1 MKANLVQLQK
11 EMEVI
16 KHRIV
21 DIEKELHQKAVEPI
35 IIEAIN
41 ESALTPRQRKHAAV
55 ALAEFKARR
64 MDRFVTLE
72 EFKAYLQKRKKSTS

>member
-11 EMEVI
+11 EIEVI

-21 DIEKELHQKAVEPI
+21 GMEKELHQKTVEPI

-41 ESALTPRQRKHAAV
+41 DSDLTPRQRKRAAE
-55 ALAEFKARR
+55 ALADFKAGRT
-64 MDRFVTLE
+64 DRFVTLD
-72 EFKAYLQKRKKSTS
+72 EFKASLQKRKKSTS

>member
-21 DIEKELHQKAVEPI
+21 GIEKELHQKTVEPI

-41 ESALTPRQRKHAAV
+41 DSDLTPRQRKHAAE
-55 ALAEFKARR
+55 ALADFKAGRT
-64 MDRFVTLE
+64 DRFVTLE
-72 EFKAYLQKRKKSTS
+72 EFKASLQKRKKSTS